1 MDDVV
6 ILSSDNELPKATKIT
21 DSSFWSSNSVLFGSK
36 VELENVELKND
47 SEWPTEELSDG
58 ESVDVTATSDHDLLS
73 GKDYIIHITSESE
86 LDGTD
91 APVGAFSIKGV
102 MSIAND
108 NVVLLP
114 FSVDEIGIATST
126 EPTNIAET
134 YSLKQ
139 NYPNPF
145 NPTTQ
150 ITFEIPKPGLV
161 ELNVFDLLGR
171 KIDVL
176 VSERKSAGSYS
187 ILFDAEKL
195 SSGIYIYQLKVG
207 EYIETR
213 KMSLIK

>member
-1 MDDVV
+1 M
-6 ILSSDNELPKATKIT
+6 
-21 DSSFWSSNSVLFGSK
+21 
-36 VELENVELKND
+36 
-47 SEWPTEELSDG
+47 
-58 ESVDVTATSDHDLLS
+58 
-73 GKDYIIHITSESE
+73 
-86 LDGTD
+86 DGTD